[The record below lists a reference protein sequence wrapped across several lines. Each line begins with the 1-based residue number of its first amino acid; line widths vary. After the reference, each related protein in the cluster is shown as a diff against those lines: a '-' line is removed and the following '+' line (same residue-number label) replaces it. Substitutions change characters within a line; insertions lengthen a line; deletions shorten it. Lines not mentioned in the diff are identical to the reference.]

1 MTISKKLFEIFKK
14 IKQHIQILFLFFIA
28 ITVPTAQRNIFGA
41 AAAFQYSADHKKT
54 VKNHNFISM
63 CLYVI
68 IHKKKP
74 VSKYIFSTFAVTFLF
89 LIRFGKMRPF

>member
-1 MTISKKLFEIFKK
+1 MTISQKLFEIGVYLKK
-14 IKQHIQILFLFFIA
+14 LNSILFLFFIA
-28 ITVPTAQRNIFGA
+28 ITVPNLNIFGA
-41 AAAFQYSADHKKT
+41 ATAFQYSADHKKT

-74 VSKYIFSTFAVTFLF
+74 VSKYIFCHNFFIPYPILKNDAFL
-89 LIRFGKMRPF
+89 KS